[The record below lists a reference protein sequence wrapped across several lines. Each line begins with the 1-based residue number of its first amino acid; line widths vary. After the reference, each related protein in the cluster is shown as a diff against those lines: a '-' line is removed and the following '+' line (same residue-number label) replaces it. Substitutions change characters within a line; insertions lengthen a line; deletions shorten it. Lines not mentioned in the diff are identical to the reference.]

1 MGRESKI
8 KQLRRQGVLE
18 PVKLDKKR
26 VSTLKKI
33 FIWIPSIL
41 IVLCLL
47 FGIWAYSA
55 KNIEAT
61 VKGQKITTSTVDQM
75 LENIKANMR
84 QQGMDPDSE
93 EQVSTMSQ
101 YRRDILNMLVDQKL
115 FEIYAKSNKITPN
128 QEDLNKKTQ
137 EEIDSIKKQ
146 YKTEDEFKAAIAK
159 TQLKTIENL
168 KKEVEK
174 SVTPQLLEEAV
185 LKPLYDEIK
194 ITDQDAEIYFNS
206 PSQIQAQRILFS
218 AKENATDEEKAAAEK
233 KANETRD
240 KLIKKEITFEKAV
253 ETLSEDTA
261 SKPNKG
267 VITLYDGAFVD
278 EPELF
283 ESAKKLNINEIG
295 GVIKTKVGFSILM
308 ATSKSYTREKYNTP
322 ESAQIK
328 KIIIAVKDTATDE
341 EKASLKTKAE
351 GLAKTLQAG
360 KEKFEVIADQYSE
373 TPEYGKTA
381 QPVYMGQLPAEV
393 NDAIFTKLKPGQISN
408 ALLNGTN
415 YEIYQLVSKSPA
427 VTAVFKNMKE
437 KVKEEMISTAKSKA
451 RATWLQEQKDKMKPS
466 YGNPW
471 NRLVS
476 FYDSTLGAFFQDIGN
491 IIKQYTV
498 EPKPAE
504 TETPTD
510 GSQVQIPGMDG
521 ETFNIPVTAEDLTNG
536 ATQQNNP

>member
-84 QQGMDPDSE
+84 QQGMDPDSK
-93 EQVSTMSQ
+93 EQASTMSQ
-101 YRRDILNMLVDQKL
+101 YRGDILNMLVDQKL

-128 QEDLNKKTQ
+128 QEDLNKKIQ

-168 KKEVEK
+168 KKEIEK
-174 SVTPQLLEEAV
+174 SITPQLLEEAV

-194 ITDQDAEIYFNS
+194 VTDQDAEIYFNS

-218 AKENATDEEKAAAEK
+218 VKENATDEEKAAAEK

-240 KLIKKEITFEKAV
+240 KLMKKEITFEKAV

-283 ESAKKLNINEIG
+283 ESAKKLNINEISS
-295 GVIKTKVGFSILM
+295 VIKTKAGFNILM
-308 ATSKSYTREKYNTP
+308 ASSKSYTREKYNTP

-328 KIIIAVKDTATDE
+328 KIIIAVKETATDE

-381 QPVYMGQLPAEV
+381 QPVYKGQLSAEI
-393 NDAIFTKLKPGQISN
+393 NDAIFTKLKPGQVSN

-415 YEIYQLVSKSPA
+415 YEIYQLISKSPA
-427 VTAVFKNMKE
+427 ITAVFKNMKE

-504 TETPTD
+504 TETPAD
-510 GSQVQIPGMDG
+510 GSQVQIPGMNG
-521 ETFNIPVTAEDLTNG
+521 ETVNIPINAEDLTNG